1 MNLPIIH
8 LHKKNSKLNI
18 YHLSLM
24 RKDKTNIKYQ
34 RLRKIFWKKKKILA
48 QYNFSLQYI
57 IFERLPENLH
67 PIQGEN
73 EPLIPSNKTWQH
85 VLTRIDYTVRDT
97 AVVETLCYAQQTYPP
112 SDHSSSA
119 RATARKK
126 TERER
131 EKAVPKIPQRSTER

>member
-18 YHLSLM
+18 LLILM

-73 EPLIPSNKTWQH
+73 EPLIPSNKT
-85 VLTRIDYTVRDT
+85 
-97 AVVETLCYAQQTYPP
+97 
-112 SDHSSSA
+112 
-119 RATARKK
+119 
-126 TERER
+126 
-131 EKAVPKIPQRSTER
+131 